1 MQELYESL
9 GKELKE
15 KETIKKKKNNLE
27 RKKIVPLIEYWKK

>member
-15 KETIKKKKNNLE
+15 KETKKKKNNLE
-27 RKKIVPLIEYWKK
+27 RKKIVPLIEY